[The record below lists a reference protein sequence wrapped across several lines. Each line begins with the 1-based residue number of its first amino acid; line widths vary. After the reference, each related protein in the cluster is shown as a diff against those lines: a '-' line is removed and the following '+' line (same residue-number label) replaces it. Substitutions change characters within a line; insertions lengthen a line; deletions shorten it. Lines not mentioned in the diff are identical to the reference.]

1 MGTLPGSRSVV
12 LVSPGF
18 LLTIDHRADE
28 TDLMDRAIRANVTI
42 SSLDARGLYTVIP
55 GGNADTPAAVFSP
68 TSANAKMLY
77 AIDSASE
84 RSASR

>member
-18 LLTIDHRADE
+18 FLTNDHRLDE

-42 SSLDARGLYTVIP
+42 SSFDARGLYTVIP
-55 GGNADTPAAVFSP
+55 GGNADTPAPFHPWPP
-68 TSANAKMLY
+68 T
-77 AIDSASE
+77 
-84 RSASR
+84 